1 MRQFIYEHALTPG
14 GLVDDPVWIM
24 TVFHEGRLL
33 GRYGYWELTDV
44 EIEDAATFRA
54 STLLG
59 VSFLDQSLNNCVIA
73 LTRGSEM
80 IAMRYSEEKMSF
92 YKI

>member
-14 GLVDDPVWIM
+14 GLVEDPVWVM
-24 TVFHEGRLL
+24 TIFHQGQLL

-44 EIEDAATFRA
+44 EVEDAATFRA

-59 VSFLDQSLNNCVIA
+59 VSFLDPQLHNCVIA
-73 LTRGSEM
+73 LTNGSKM
-80 IAMRYSEEKMSF
+80 ITMRYSDERMSF
-92 YKI
+92 YTI